1 MFIKTIVKTDKKSG
15 KRYEYLRLCES
26 YRLGSKTRHRGI
38 ITLGSVPQL
47 DTREKKKALADR
59 IEELLRGSN
68 SLFVTMMDEEI
79 ETLAQ
84 RFYKKIKEKQTS
96 KSGLKSIKTATSATT
111 VGSTTEDFETID
123 INTFESEDI
132 REIGSEWL
140 CFQAIEQLNLSS
152 FFEKQDWEDNWIKKT
167 LIHLISKAVFPASE
181 NKTAQWIKSNSGVTE
196 LFSVETGK
204 INRHHLYEASRRLYQ
219 TKTALESFLAIKT
232 NELFDLEDKI
242 ILYDLTNTYF
252 EGKKEGSQL
261 AQYGRSKEKR
271 SDAKLLS
278 LALVTNSEG
287 FVKYTKIYKGNIGEC
302 TTLEKTITDLRKA
315 TSNCT
320 SKPLIV
326 MDAGISTEDNLTMLR
341 EKGYDYICVTRSK
354 LKDYQVVEGQDEK
367 IILYDKK
374 KQEIEV
380 KKVKKEGETDSF
392 LYVRSTQKAK
402 KELSM
407 ELRSHTKYEQELDNV
422 HKALLKKGGT
432 KKLEK
437 VWERIGRI
445 KQRHTKANRHYSI
458 EVESEKGIA
467 TKLIYKKK
475 QVKPRV
481 TQGVYFLRTSKS
493 NLDQKDFWNIY
504 NTLTEIEATFR
515 VLKTDLSLRPVYH
528 QDDLNAEAHIFLG
541 IVAYGVVNT
550 IRYQL
555 KQKGITHDWSNI
567 VRIMNTQKIVTNT
580 MLNKQGNKII
590 IRTCSRPN
598 QEVKKIYE
606 AMGYK
611 DLPFYRRKFVF
622 P

>member
-68 SLFVTMMDEEI
+68 SLFVTMMEEEI

-84 RFYKKIKEKQTS
+84 RFYKKIKEKQAS
-96 KSGLKSIKTATSATT
+96 KLDLEDTKVPPATVVSNTP
-111 VGSTTEDFETID
+111 EDFETID

-140 CFQAIEQLNLSS
+140 CFQAIEQLDLLS
-152 FFEKQDWEDNWIKKT
+152 FFEQQGWEEKWIKKT

-204 INRHHLYEASRRLYQ
+204 LNRHHLYEASRRLYKS
-219 TKTALESFLAIKT
+219 KTGLESFLAIKT

-287 FVKYTKIYKGNIGEC
+287 FVKYSKIYKGNIGEC

-315 TSNCT
+315 TTNCT

-326 MDAGISTEDNLTMLR
+326 MDAGISTEDNLSMLR

-354 LKDYQVVEGQDEK
+354 LKDYEVVEGQDK
-367 IILYDKK
+367 KVILYDKK
-374 KQEIEV
+374 NQEIEV

-402 KELSM
+402 KEFSM

-422 HKALLKKGGT
+422 HKALHKKGGT

-445 KQRHTKANRHYSI
+445 KQRNTKANRHYSI

-475 QVKPRV
+475 QVKPRS
-481 TQGVYFLRTSKS
+481 TQGVYFLRTSKP

-528 QDDLNAEAHIFLG
+528 QEDLNSEAHIFLG
-541 IVAYGVVNT
+541 IVAYGLVNT

-555 KQKGITHDWSNI
+555 KQQGILHDWSNI

-580 MLNKQGNKII
+580 MLNKQGKKII

-606 AMGYK
+606 AMAYK
-611 DLPFYRRKFVF
+611 QVPFYRRKFVF